1 MTSAVFG
8 SVPLAARVEAAERR
22 LMQGFGQAAV
32 DLGHPGA
39 FVRPFADGL
48 AVSGGPS
55 SPITKVMGLRFAGI
69 VDAASLA
76 ALEADY
82 DAVGAPVVFEV
93 ATLADLE
100 WVRVLER
107 RGYRLQRTELVLGRA
122 LGGSLEVAPLPEGVE
137 IAETSDHATWSDVSV
152 EGFAASEAPEG
163 RDHAAEVHEREAI
176 RQAATLLSAMPETRG
191 YLATRSGVPAGAA
204 SLRLDADGIAQC
216 CGATTLL
223 AHRRRGIQT
232 ALLQYRLAAAA
243 AAGCDLAVVVT
254 EPGSRSQA
262 NVERHGFHP
271 LYSRLVLARD
281 RDA

>member
-1 MTSAVFG
+1 MTSALFG

-55 SPITKVMGLRFAGI
+55 SPITKVMGLGFAGGI
-69 VDAASLA
+69 DVASLA

-82 DAVGAPVVFEV
+82 AAVGAPVVFEV
-93 ATLADLE
+93 ASLANLE
-100 WVRVLER
+100 CVRMLER
-107 RGYRLQRTELVLGRA
+107 QGYRLIRTELVLGCA
-122 LGGSLEVAPLPEGVE
+122 LPTARPAAPLPDGVE
-137 IAETSDHATWSDVSV
+137 IAETTDHATWTEVSV
-152 EGFAASEAPEG
+152 DGFSASEAPEG

-176 RQAATLLSAMPETRG
+176 RQAATLLGVMADARS
-191 YLATRSGVPAGAA
+191 YLATRGGVPAGAA
-204 SLRLDADGIAQC
+204 SLRLDPDAIAQC
-216 CGATTLL
+216 CGATTLP

-232 ALLQYRLAAAA
+232 ALLQHRLAAAA

-262 NVERHGFHP
+262 NVQRHGFSP
-271 LYSRLVLARD
+271 IYSRLVLARD
-281 RDA
+281 A